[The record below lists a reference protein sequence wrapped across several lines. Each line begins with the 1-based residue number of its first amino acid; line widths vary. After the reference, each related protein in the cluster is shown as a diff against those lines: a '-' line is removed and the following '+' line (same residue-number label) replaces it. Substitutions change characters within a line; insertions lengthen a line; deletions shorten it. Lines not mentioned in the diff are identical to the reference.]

1 MTAAGPDSCKRLCL
15 HMCTIALSSHAMRV
29 VYAALHLDPRCCPF
43 MSGGRNADTPVGAV
57 FHCHWWEQM
66 CSRLVHRIPGSNRST
81 HTMEFASAHV
91 ASSVFSKLKGM
102 DDEALQDMI
111 SACKA
116 YPKAASLRGSMFELL
131 AHSIISCR
139 GKFSVRDASRRLPAL
154 L

>member
-1 MTAAGPDSCKRLCL
+1 
-15 HMCTIALSSHAMRV
+15 
-29 VYAALHLDPRCCPF
+29 
-43 MSGGRNADTPVGAV
+43 
-57 FHCHWWEQM
+57 
-66 CSRLVHRIPGSNRST
+66 
-81 HTMEFASAHV
+81 MEFASAHV

-139 GKFSVRDASRRLPAL
+139 GKFSVRDAKMGAAMETIQLTSAPQRRYQSPSELSSLTKGSYCIPQAGDHPAVDDTTHL
-154 L
+154 GSS